1 MFHLYQINVNKNRD
15 QLIKYLRSKNIDA
28 KIHYPIPIHLQKAA
42 KFLNYKKGDFPMA
55 EKMAKTSVS
64 LPVHE
69 YIKKKDLTYMANAIN
84 NFYGL
89 V

>member
-1 MFHLYQINVNKNRD
+1 
-15 QLIKYLRSKNIDA
+15 
-28 KIHYPIPIHLQKAA
+28 
-42 KFLNYKKGDFPMA
+42 MA